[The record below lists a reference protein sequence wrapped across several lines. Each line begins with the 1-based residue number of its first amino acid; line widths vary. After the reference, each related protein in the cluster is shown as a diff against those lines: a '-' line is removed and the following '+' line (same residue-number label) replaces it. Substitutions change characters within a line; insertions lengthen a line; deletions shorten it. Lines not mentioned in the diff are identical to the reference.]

1 MIEEKKQ
8 PIIKKSLKELIEIFS
23 KDDVI
28 FNIEKNYHKENIKYL
43 SCDEIIDNK
52 FIKTARID
60 KETIET
66 IEKSIITNGLYNP
79 LIVRESKTLGKY
91 EVIIGR
97 KRGIASKKLNKQEIP
112 VVVKNYTD
120 EEVLLILLCD
130 SRENKNFNPIE
141 LALIIDKLN
150 KSFHY
155 KKKDIAEILHE
166 STSQISNYV
175 ALLKMPKEIIY
186 EVSTNKLSFGHARAI
201 ARLNEKEMKTVLK
214 KIYQYNLSV
223 RDTEDLV
230 YNMKS
235 KDSFIVKKKYAIRR
249 NDKNTI
255 LIKFNNDYD
264 IVEIIDKL
272 ENFLSKNVK

>member
-97 KRGIASKKLNKQEIP
+97 KRRIASKKLNKQEIP

-141 LALIIDKLN
+141 LALIIEKLN

>member
-97 KRGIASKKLNKQEIP
+97 KRWIASKKLNKQEIP

-255 LIKFNNDYD
+255 LIKLNNDYD

>member
-97 KRGIASKKLNKQEIP
+97 KRWIASKKLNKQEIP

-150 KSFHY
+150 KCFHY

>member
-1 MIEEKKQ
+1 MTEEKKQ

-43 SCDEIIDNK
+43 TCDEIIDNK

-97 KRGIASKKLNKQEIP
+97 KRWIASKKLNKQEIP

-214 KIYQYNLSV
+214 KINQYNLSV

-235 KDSFIVKKKYAIRR
+235 RDSFNVKKKYAIRR

-264 IVEIIDKL
+264 ITDIIDKL
-272 ENFLSKNVK
+272 ENFLTKNVK

>member
-97 KRGIASKKLNKQEIP
+97 KRWIASKKLNKQEIP

-235 KDSFIVKKKYAIRR
+235 KDSFIVMKKYAIRR

>member
-97 KRGIASKKLNKQEIP
+97 KRWIASKKSNKQEIP

>member
-97 KRGIASKKLNKQEIP
+97 KRWIASKKLNKQEIP

-175 ALLKMPKEIIY
+175 ALLKTPKEIIY

>member
-97 KRGIASKKLNKQEIP
+97 KRWIASKKLNKQKIP

-141 LALIIDKLN
+141 LALIIEKLN

>member
-97 KRGIASKKLNKQEIP
+97 KRWIASKKLNKQEIP

-130 SRENKNFNPIE
+130 SRENKNFNHIE

-223 RDTEDLV
+223 RDTENLV

-272 ENFLSKNVK
+272 KNFLSKNVK

>member
-97 KRGIASKKLNKQEIP
+97 KRWIASKKLNKQEIP

-130 SRENKNFNPIE
+130 SRENKNFNHIE
-141 LALIIDKLN
+141 LALIIEKLN

>member
-97 KRGIASKKLNKQEIP
+97 KRWIASKKLNKQEIP

-141 LALIIDKLN
+141 LALIIEKLN

-272 ENFLSKNVK
+272 ENFLS

>member
-97 KRGIASKKLNKQEIP
+97 KRWIASKKLNKQEIP

-141 LALIIDKLN
+141 LALIIEKLN

-155 KKKDIAEILHE
+155 NKKDIAEILHE

>member
-97 KRGIASKKLNKQEIP
+97 KRWIASKKINKQEIP

-141 LALIIDKLN
+141 LALIINKLN

>member
-97 KRGIASKKLNKQEIP
+97 KRWIASKKLNKQEIP

-141 LALIIDKLN
+141 LALIIEKLN

>member
-1 MIEEKKQ
+1 M
-8 PIIKKSLKELIEIFS
+8 
-23 KDDVI
+23 
-28 FNIEKNYHKENIKYL
+28 
-43 SCDEIIDNK
+43 
-52 FIKTARID
+52 
-60 KETIET
+60 
-66 IEKSIITNGLYNP
+66 
-79 LIVRESKTLGKY
+79 
-91 EVIIGR
+91 
-97 KRGIASKKLNKQEIP
+97 
-112 VVVKNYTD
+112 
-120 EEVLLILLCD
+120 LCD

>member
-97 KRGIASKKLNKQEIP
+97 KRWIASKKLNKQEIP

-141 LALIIDKLN
+141 LALIIEKLN

-155 KKKDIAEILHE
+155 KKKDIAEFLHE

>member
-97 KRGIASKKLNKQEIP
+97 KRWIASKKLNKQEIP

-223 RDTEDLV
+223 RDTEYLV

>member
-1 MIEEKKQ
+1 MTEEKKQ

-43 SCDEIIDNK
+43 TCDEIIDNK

-79 LIVRESKTLGKY
+79 LIVRESKTMGKY

-97 KRGIASKKLNKQEIP
+97 KRWIASKKLNKQEIP

-214 KIYQYNLSV
+214 KINQYNLSV

-235 KDSFIVKKKYAIRR
+235 RDSFNVKKKYAIRR

-264 IVEIIDKL
+264 ITDIIDKL
-272 ENFLSKNVK
+272 ENFLTKNVK

>member
-43 SCDEIIDNK
+43 SCDEITDNK

-97 KRGIASKKLNKQEIP
+97 KRWIASKKLNKQEIP

>member
-97 KRGIASKKLNKQEIP
+97 KRWIASKKLNKQEIP

-186 EVSTNKLSFGHARAI
+186 EVSTNKLCFGHARAI

>member
-97 KRGIASKKLNKQEIP
+97 KRWIASKKLNKQEIP

-130 SRENKNFNPIE
+130 SRENKNFNHIE

-223 RDTEDLV
+223 RDTENLV

>member
-97 KRGIASKKLNKQEIP
+97 KRWIASKKLNKQEIP

>member
-97 KRGIASKKLNKQEIP
+97 KRWIASKKLNKQEIP

-230 YNMKS
+230 YNMKN

>member
-1 MIEEKKQ
+1 MTEEKKQ

-43 SCDEIIDNK
+43 TCDEIIDNK

-60 KETIET
+60 KDTIET

-97 KRGIASKKLNKQEIP
+97 KRWIASKKLNKQEIP

-214 KIYQYNLSV
+214 KINQYNLSV

-235 KDSFIVKKKYAIRR
+235 RDSFNVKKKYAIRR

-264 IVEIIDKL
+264 ITDIIDKL
-272 ENFLSKNVK
+272 ENFLTKNVK

>member
-97 KRGIASKKLNKQEIP
+97 KRWIASKKLNKQEIP

-141 LALIIDKLN
+141 LALIIEILN

-235 KDSFIVKKKYAIRR
+235 KDSFIVKKKHAIRR

>member
-97 KRGIASKKLNKQEIP
+97 KRWIASKKLNKQEIP
-112 VVVKNYTD
+112 VVIKNYTD